1 MTKTILLLPK
11 FVLSKMSDESK
22 HSENEFYYPGE
33 ITCRTTSVANSLRK
47 QRKKRSSQL
56 SQKPTSK
63 QAVKET
69 TFPDKL
75 SDNQLTFQLSKQS
88 AKLLSF
94 KSIKEF
100 IVGQKQENRRSK
112 QSTIYMFSSSFR
124 VSGRS

>member
-1 MTKTILLLPK
+1 MKK
-11 FVLSKMSDESK
+11 FTTF
-22 HSENEFYYPGE
+22 SETNKQ
-33 ITCRTTSVANSLRK
+33 TS
-47 QRKKRSSQL
+47 
-56 SQKPTSK
+56 
-63 QAVKET
+63 AVKET

-112 QSTIYMFSSSFR
+112 QSTI
-124 VSGRS
+124 